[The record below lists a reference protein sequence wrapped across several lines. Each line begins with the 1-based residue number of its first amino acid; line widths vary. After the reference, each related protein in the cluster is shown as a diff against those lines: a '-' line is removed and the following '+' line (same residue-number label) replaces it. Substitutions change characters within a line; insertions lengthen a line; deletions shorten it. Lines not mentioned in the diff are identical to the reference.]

1 MPTSPRM
8 RGAAALAAA
17 LAALSCGAG
26 LVAAGLALTR
36 EAPAVNAAAVA
47 RGAASHA
54 ALCTGC
60 HGVPGGPAPP
70 LDAAGHA
77 WRHSDAQL
85 ARIIALGIGE
95 AGRNPA
101 AMPGFAEQLGPAGIA
116 DEVAYLKS
124 RWPAELRRRQAVL
137 NPGGEAELR
146 ALLADPAG
154 TLPGDCLP
162 GPP

>member
-1 MPTSPRM
+1 M
-8 RGAAALAAA
+8 RGAAALVAAAAA
-17 LAALSCGAG
+17 LGSGAG
-26 LVAAGLALTR
+26 LIAAGLALTR
-36 EAPAVNAAAVA
+36 DTPAVDAAAAA
-47 RGAASHA
+47 RGAAGHA
-54 ALCTGC
+54 ALCMGC

-95 AGRNPA
+95 AGGKAA
-101 AMPGFAEQLGPAGIA
+101 AMPGFAAQLGRDGIA
-116 DEVAYLKS
+116 DQVAYLKS

-146 ALLADPAG
+146 ALLADPFR

-162 GPP
+162 GPL